1 MENFLNIS
9 QRQLRVGERVRQII
23 SDCFLKEIILEPSL
37 TQTSITVSKVKM
49 SKDLKIAYVYLMPLN
64 KSNIEKIKKILD
76 LNKFVFQKELG
87 KKIKTKFTPKIIF
100 HIDDSH
106 FEKLNIVN
114 FENFYFDPRDHI
126 YFYCFHDNFST

>member
-100 HIDDSH
+100 HIDDT
-106 FEKLNIVN
+106 FTEAEKINNLLSTEKVKKDLN
-114 FENFYFDPRDHI
+114 
-126 YFYCFHDNFST
+126 